1 MADIIATNPAKGK
14 PCQGSAGRQ
23 GDVRRL
29 KASGRMWMRAVA
41 RITPAAKDLIA
52 KKRSCSGW
60 RKATE
65 RPRMG
70 MRTPTAPAARMET
83 RAIDLRKRGREALT
97 GGGERVDGEWE
108 EEEEEDQVI
117 RRLHGVCVYVSEMG
131 GLRVIVI
138 RRVS

>member
-1 MADIIATNPAKGK
+1 MADIIATNPANGK
-14 PCQGSAGRQ
+14 LCQGSAGRQ

-83 RAIDLRKRGREALT
+83 RAIDLRERGLSSISSLEVGRHWQVVEREWMGSGKKRRKKT
-97 GGGERVDGEWE
+97 K
-108 EEEEEDQVI
+108 
-117 RRLHGVCVYVSEMG
+117 
-131 GLRVIVI
+131 
-138 RRVS
+138 